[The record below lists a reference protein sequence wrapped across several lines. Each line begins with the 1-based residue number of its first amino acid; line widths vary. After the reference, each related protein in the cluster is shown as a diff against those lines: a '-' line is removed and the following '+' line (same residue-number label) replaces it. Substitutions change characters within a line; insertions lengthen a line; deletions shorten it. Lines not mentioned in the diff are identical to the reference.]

1 MASVQELNLT
11 IANDNSDASNSFFS
25 KSLGLLLKVK
35 DEWKNKLL
43 CFNTWIMNSAM
54 KEATYQMM
62 VWLKKSVSIFFCG
75 LKLEF
80 FEK

>member
-1 MASVQELNLT
+1 
-11 IANDNSDASNSFFS
+11 
-25 KSLGLLLKVK
+25 
-35 DEWKNKLL
+35 
-43 CFNTWIMNSAM
+43 MNSAM

-62 VWLKKSVSIFFCG
+62 VWLKKSVSVFFCG